1 MYFWH
6 ERVNAR
12 SARDRLQRFS
22 SLDGSFA
29 MYSTTETSRSSE
41 RRESGRFSMLSNE
54 DNSCQN
60 PRLSQPRDR
69 VTGAD
74 TTRAGRTCGHTCD
87 QTGFL
92 TLLKINTELR
102 DPPYSRQIK
111 RGYTRDVQSWA
122 HLASRIS
129 HLMRFV
135 MIKFK
140 SRSGS
145 HEAGN

>member
-12 SARDRLQRFS
+12 SATWDRLQRFS

-29 MYSTTETSRSSE
+29 IYSTTETSRSSE

-60 PRLSQPRDR
+60 PRLSQPRDC

-74 TTRAGRTCGHTCD
+74 T
-87 QTGFL
+87 
-92 TLLKINTELR
+92 
-102 DPPYSRQIK
+102 IK
-111 RGYTRDVQSWA
+111 QD
-122 HLASRIS
+122 
-129 HLMRFV
+129 F
-135 MIKFK
+135 
-140 SRSGS
+140 
-145 HEAGN
+145 